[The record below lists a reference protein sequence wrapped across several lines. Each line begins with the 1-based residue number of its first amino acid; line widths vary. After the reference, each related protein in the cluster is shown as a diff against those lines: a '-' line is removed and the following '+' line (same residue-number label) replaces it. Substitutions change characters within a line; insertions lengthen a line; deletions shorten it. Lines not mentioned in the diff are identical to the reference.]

1 MKRMSRIAARCGSL
15 LFRRLSVND
24 AAFLH
29 FEVLSGLY
37 SGLTGNSAPGA
48 NLIGSG
54 LDSDMVFVEQRL
66 EPRHFRITFLHNSI
80 EVEVE
85 ALAAGISIVGRGD
98 IAADG
103 RVVVPLP
110 MVIHAGTMS
119 ILWSAPDAAQAV
131 STGIPRLLIPMV
143 AMVLI
148 GLLGTCAL
156 SAIFFYGGSP
166 YTLSANSPGA
176 EPAPEQI
183 INRPHDQTN
192 QVTAKALQ
200 EEVDR
205 AGLHNIK
212 ISSANGIVTANG
224 TIMPS
229 LVARWQKVHQWFDH
243 RTSGAL
249 TLVSGVAIKEE
260 KAAPSIA
267 VEAVWRGALPYL
279 LIGGQKYFVGALL
292 DDGWTV
298 DRIEDDR
305 VLLSRNGRLAALP
318 Y

>member
-1 MKRMSRIAARCGSL
+1 M
-15 LFRRLSVND
+15 ND

-66 EPRHFRITFLHNSI
+66 EPHHFRITFLRNSI

-85 ALAAGISIVGRGD
+85 AVAAGISIEGRGD
-98 IAADG
+98 IAADE

-110 MVIHAGTMS
+110 VVIHAGTMS
-119 ILWSAPDAAQAV
+119 ILWSAPDAVQAG
-131 STGIPRLLIPMV
+131 SIGIPRLLIPVV
-143 AMVLI
+143 AMVLV
-148 GLLGTCAL
+148 GLLGIGGL

-166 YTLSANSPGA
+166 DTLSANSHGA

-183 INRPHDQTN
+183 INRPDDQVN
-192 QVTAKALQ
+192 QAAAKALQ
-200 EEVDR
+200 QEVDR
-205 AGLHNIK
+205 AGLHNIQ
-212 ISSANGIVTANG
+212 IASANGIVTANG
-224 TIMPS
+224 TVRPA
-229 LVARWQKVHQWFDH
+229 LVPRWQKVQQWFDH

-260 KAAPSIA
+260 KAPPSIA

-298 DRIEDDR
+298 DQIEDDR
-305 VLLSRNGRLAALP
+305 VLLSRNGQVAALP